1 MIDDLIKFFTDLVA
15 ADWRK
20 STPNTEVKITEFSL
34 FTKLAIECV
43 AGLFLSIIISSFSS
57 DIIVWSSTLILAFV
71 CFISIKFNRYKLG
84 ITKAFSLTLLHTLVF
99 SLGVLLIG
107 FARSN
112 T

>member
-1 MIDDLIKFFTDLVA
+1 MIDDLIKFASDLVA

-20 STPNTEVKITEFSL
+20 STPSKEVKISEFSL
-34 FTKLAIECV
+34 FTRLTIECV
-43 AGLFLSIIISSFSS
+43 AGLFLSIIISSFISN
-57 DIIVWSSTLILAFV
+57 IIVWSSTLILAYF
-71 CFISIKFNRYKLG
+71 CFISINLNRYNLG
-84 ITKAFSLTLLHTLVF
+84 LTKALLLTLLHTLVF